1 MTKNLLL
8 LLFTLVLVFALQ
20 HKAESR
26 IVSIDA
32 SNFVFTPSVV
42 SAAVGDTI
50 RWVRIAGSHTTTC
63 NGTNGTIRPA
73 GAAAWDSPLTSG
85 NPTFSYRLT
94 VPGKYVYNC
103 TPHAP
108 DMSGVINVTTSSI
121 NMINEVAAGFDISQN
136 FPNPFN
142 PETKIRFS
150 IPNNSYVELRVYDEL
165 GRVVEDLVSGSLV
178 RGSYEIQWN
187 ASNSPSGIYYYR
199 IQAGEFTETRK
210 MILAK

>member
-1 MTKNLLL
+1 MTKNILLL
-8 LLFTLVLVFALQ
+8 LVTLVLGSAFQ
-20 HKAESR
+20 DKAESR
-26 IVSIDA
+26 ILNVEA
-32 SNFVFTPSVV
+32 SNFMFTPSVL
-42 SAAVGDTI
+42 SAAVGDTV

-73 GAAAWDSPLTSG
+73 GAAAWDAPLTSG

-94 VPGKYVYNC
+94 VPGKYVYIC

-108 DMSGVINVTTSSI
+108 DMMGVINVTTSSI
-121 NMINEVAAGFDISQN
+121 NMINEVATGFGISQN
-136 FPNPFN
+136 YPNPFN

-150 IPNNSYVELRVYDEL
+150 IPDNSNVEVKVYDEL
-165 GRVVEDLVSGSLV
+165 GRLVEDLVSGNLV

-187 ASNSPSGIYYYR
+187 ASSAPSGIYYYR
-199 IQAGEFTETRK
+199 IQAGEFSETKK